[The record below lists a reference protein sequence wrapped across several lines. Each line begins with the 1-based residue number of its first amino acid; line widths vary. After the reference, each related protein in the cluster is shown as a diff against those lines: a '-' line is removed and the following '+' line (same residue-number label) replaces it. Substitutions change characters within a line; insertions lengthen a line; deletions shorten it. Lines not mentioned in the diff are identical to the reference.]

1 MTFSTSSYQRSWR
14 PISSFTRKIVEEEEV
29 EDVEMFLIDVIKTKL
44 IRNKLNQD
52 SGVIYVCS
60 TMYRT
65 FGPGEWQQ
73 LLWIKLNVMEDKK
86 KVNT

>member
-52 SGVIYVCS
+52 RGVVYVCS

-73 LLWIKLNVMEDKK
+73 LLWIKLNVMED
-86 KVNT
+86 VNT